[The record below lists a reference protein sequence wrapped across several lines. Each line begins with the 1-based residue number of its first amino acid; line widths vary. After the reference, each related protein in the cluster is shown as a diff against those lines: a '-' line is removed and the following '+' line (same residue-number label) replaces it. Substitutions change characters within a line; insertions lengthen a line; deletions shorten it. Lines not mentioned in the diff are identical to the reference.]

1 MDTTMIKLV
10 AATQNAH
17 KLVEFRRILE
27 PLGYRVLSQA
37 EADVDIDVEETGTT
51 FAENASLKAEA
62 IFRAAGLPTIA
73 DDSGLEVDYL
83 GGEPGIYS
91 ARFGGPGLTD
101 RDKCT
106 LILQRL
112 RDVPK
117 DKRTARFVSAIHLI
131 LSETDRRTYIGTCEG
146 FIGWEMLGDNGFGYD
161 PIFMVSDTDSFAALS
176 GEEKDQ
182 LSHRG
187 AALRKME
194 EDLKG
199 I

>member
-1 MDTTMIKLV
+1 MIKLV

-37 EADVDIDVEETGTT
+37 QADVDIDVEETGTT

-112 RDVPK
+112 RVVPK

>member
-1 MDTTMIKLV
+1 MIKLV

-112 RDVPK
+112 RVVPK

>member
-1 MDTTMIKLV
+1 MIKLV

-112 RDVPK
+112 REVPK

>member
-1 MDTTMIKLV
+1 MIKLV

-37 EADVDIDVEETGTT
+37 QADVDIDVEETGTT

>member
-1 MDTTMIKLV
+1 MIKLV

-131 LSETDRRTYIGTCEG
+131 LSETDRRTYIETCEG